1 MAAGRDEITAN
12 LVDTVDA
19 FVGYLT
25 SCTCMIC
32 IHCGKLIYI
41 FGSEI
46 CERWTNLSGGM
57 LWLYLWSE
65 PIVEKCIGASMTN
78 GLNLSH
84 HYGREKFITIMIT
97 TYCPIHHAL
106 YVISTNTS
114 FKTNA
119 SRNFL
124 ALLVLKLVLS
134 YNFYGCTAHCQSL
147 HV

>member
-1 MAAGRDEITAN
+1 
-12 LVDTVDA
+12 
-19 FVGYLT
+19 
-25 SCTCMIC
+25 MIC
-32 IHCGKLIYI
+32 IHYSELIYI
-41 FGSEI
+41 SGSEM
-46 CERWTNLSGGM
+46 CEGWTNLSGGM
-57 LWLYLWSE
+57 LWLYHWSE

-106 YVISTNTS
+106 SVITTMTAC
-114 FKTNA
+114 KTNA

-134 YNFYGCTAHCQSL
+134 YNFIWLHCSL
-147 HV
+147 PKPKCVIKLYYKPINDFQGKKRH